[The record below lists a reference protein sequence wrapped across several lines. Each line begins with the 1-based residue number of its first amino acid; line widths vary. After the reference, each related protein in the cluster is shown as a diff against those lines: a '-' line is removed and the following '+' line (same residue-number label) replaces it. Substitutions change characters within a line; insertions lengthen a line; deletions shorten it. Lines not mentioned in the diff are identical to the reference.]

1 MKTGAVSVAATGSRF
16 TDFLA
21 LTKPRLNS
29 LVVVTAGVGYVLGAA
44 SLPTNLGA
52 VRAFDLMILLHTV
65 IGSALVAGAAAALNQ
80 LAERDID
87 EAMER
92 TRRRPIPSARVQPA
106 EARLFASV
114 LAGVGIVQL
123 TLAANVLA
131 ALLAVTTLVTYVWV
145 YTPLKRRTHW
155 ATLVGAIPGA
165 LPPVIGWAAARGSVN
180 TAGWVI
186 FFIVFLWQLP
196 HFHALSWMYREDF
209 RRGNLPLLAVIDTDG
224 RRTARHALGF
234 AILLVP
240 VSALPIFVGLGGQ
253 LYLVPTVILGMIF
266 VTLSARFAAERTHAR
281 ARALFVGSLVYLPL
295 LWGLLVFDTITI
307 R

>member
-180 TAGWVI
+180 AAGWVI

-253 LYLVPTVILGMIF
+253 LYLVPTVILGMVF

-295 LWGLLVFDTITI
+295 LWGLLVFDTI

>member
-1 MKTGAVSVAATGSRF
+1 M
-16 TDFLA
+16 
-21 LTKPRLNS
+21 
-29 LVVVTAGVGYVLGAA
+29 
-44 SLPTNLGA
+44 
-52 VRAFDLMILLHTV
+52 
-65 IGSALVAGAAAALNQ
+65 
-80 LAERDID
+80 
-87 EAMER
+87 
-92 TRRRPIPSARVQPA
+92 
-106 EARLFASV
+106 
-114 LAGVGIVQL
+114 

-186 FFIVFLWQLP
+186 FSIVFLWQLP

-253 LYLVPTVILGMIF
+253 LYLVPTVILGMVF

-295 LWGLLVFDTITI
+295 LWGLLVFDTI

>member
-44 SLPTNLGA
+44 SLPANLGA

-186 FFIVFLWQLP
+186 FSIVFLWQLP

-253 LYLVPTVILGMIF
+253 LYLVPTVILGMVF

-295 LWGLLVFDTITI
+295 LWGLLVFDTI